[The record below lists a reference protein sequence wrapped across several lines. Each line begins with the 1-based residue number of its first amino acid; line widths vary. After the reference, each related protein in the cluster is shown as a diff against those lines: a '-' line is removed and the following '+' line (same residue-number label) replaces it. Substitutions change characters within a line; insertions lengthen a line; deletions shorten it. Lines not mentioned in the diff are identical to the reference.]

1 MNLRI
6 VINQYPQCLES
17 RAKLSA
23 ILRDLY
29 PTERREINLILN
41 VYECGIAD
49 KISHLHSI
57 DAMQA
62 QIFCRQLEVE
72 YSLSTKAALW
82 GLSLWLE
89 AYQIPLQHN
98 SPAPKHSNR
107 LCPPEKVLSK
117 NPSTLSLLPSRTTCT
132 LDNGVQYELKI
143 LTLSTAEIIKYNCF
157 SEKNVV
163 IPSIIEGKKI
173 VGIGKDSFRS
183 HSEIEYVRISEG
195 VRYVNDGAFADCY
208 NLKSF
213 LIPQSLVRLG
223 TEFGSDLENTGVF
236 ERTAL
241 EHIILPRG
249 IRYIGKRAFNN
260 PRSQYN
266 KMFTLQQASMEAP
279 APAPDDVPAKPYFSP
294 EPVAEEQT
302 KPEPVKKSAPQP
314 AKPIIGFGGFTPKI
328 NTAQSTQASGSKIHK
343 PNNSYTPR
351 PTASTSGSF
360 TPHPANAG
368 FGIGAA
374 KSPFG
379 LNSTPAPQPKPPVKV
394 DVSKIKVGGK
404 VKHKAFGVGT
414 VTAFAKDTISVRFGG
429 MEKKFQ
435 FPAALTQ
442 GYLSLVDD

>member
-72 YSLSTKAALW
+72 YSLSTKAALL

-107 LCPPEKVLSK
+107 LCPPEKVLAK
-117 NPSTLSLLPSRTTCT
+117 KPSTLSLLPSHTTCT

-143 LTLSTAEIIKYNCF
+143 LTLSTAEIIKYNSF

-163 IPSIIEGKKI
+163 IPSIIDGKKV

-195 VRYVNDGAFADCY
+195 IRYVNDGAFAGCR

-236 ERTAL
+236 ERTAI
-241 EHIILPRG
+241 EHIILPGG
-249 IRYIGKRAFNN
+249 IRYIGKRAFKNC
-260 PRSQYN
+260 YN
-266 KMFTLQQASMEAP
+266 LKDATILSDIECL
-279 APAPDDVPAKPYFSP
+279 P
-294 EPVAEEQT
+294 EEIFFKCVRLTIINFPVSL
-302 KPEPVKKSAPQP
+302 K
-314 AKPIIGFGGFTPKI
+314 II
-328 NTAQSTQASGSKIHK
+328 ST
-343 PNNSYTPR
+343 R
-351 PTASTSGSF
+351 
-360 TPHPANAG
+360 
-368 FGIGAA
+368 
-374 KSPFG
+374 
-379 LNSTPAPQPKPPVKV
+379 
-394 DVSKIKVGGK
+394 
-404 VKHKAFGVGT
+404 
-414 VTAFAKDTISVRFGG
+414 AFAFCEHLQKVTLPKSTTSLGKMAFAGCISLHSIQLNDELVSIQQGAFQDCCALKEIHIPSSVSLLGDCLFDWISVTSFENYIYGRHNLLIYCALGS
-429 MEKKFQ
+429 
-435 FPAALTQ
+435 PALEYAQ
-442 GYLSLVDD
+442 KNDIPFRIERKS